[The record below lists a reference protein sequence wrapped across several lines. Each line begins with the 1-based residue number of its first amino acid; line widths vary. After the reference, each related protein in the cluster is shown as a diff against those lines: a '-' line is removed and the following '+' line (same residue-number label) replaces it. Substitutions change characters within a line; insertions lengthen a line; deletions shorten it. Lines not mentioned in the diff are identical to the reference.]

1 MKKTLPAILL
11 VGVLLLTACNPFG
24 AVPIVT
30 SEPTPVPTQAPVEAA
45 PETPTASA
53 EPMPGAPMDETA
65 AMAAMTTLVNLRD
78 TNLSAVMEAIGTC
91 PATTFPLPDPASNA
105 KRALDFTPFV
115 EAMVALS
122 AEQAAAIDGA
132 ISGKTLPEIQALLDA
147 GDFTSEQLVLYYLQR
162 IQQYDVDALNSVM
175 ALNPDALAI
184 ARELDAE
191 RASGAG
197 RGALHG
203 IPVLLKDNI
212 ATGDQMATT
221 AGSYALKDWQATRDA
236 FLVQQ
241 LRAAGA
247 IILGKANLSEW
258 AGHLDPCAP
267 NGFTAVGGQTRH
279 PYGPFDPLG
288 SSSGSAVSVAAGL
301 TTVSVGTET
310 AGSLVQPA
318 RTSGVVG
325 MRPSQGVISRD
336 YVVPLEANLD
346 TPGPMGRSV
355 TDVAILLT
363 ALAGVDAN
371 DPKTTDAAA
380 LADTDFTQ
388 SLSVE
393 AAQGLKVGVVQFDL
407 TAARTFVAAGAVT
420 PEDLDAMTPEDWQ
433 DMTDTL
439 TAAGQLPG
447 AATQEVIDALRSQG
461 IEVVVIKESELPQ
474 ALTNP
479 ELALLGFGHQDAVD
493 RFLANLDAPAPISSL
508 ADAVAIGDEDPAN
521 RVPYGQ
527 RYLEWS
533 VNSPTTAEEYSAA
546 VAAAQAIAS
555 DWLKGLLQT
564 YGVDV
569 LMMGT
574 SYTEA
579 GPAGVPA
586 LNIPIG
592 LSPAT
597 GEPLGVYLT
606 GNYLSD
612 AQLLAVGYALEQA
625 LNLQLRPDL
634 DATLQQIKAVT
645 GQ

>member
-1 MKKTLPAILL
+1 M
-11 VGVLLLTACNPFG
+11 
-24 AVPIVT
+24 
-30 SEPTPVPTQAPVEAA
+30 
-45 PETPTASA
+45 ASA
-53 EPMPGAPMDETA
+53 EPLPGATMDETA
-65 AMAAMTTLVNLRD
+65 AMEAMTTLVNLRD
-78 TNLSAVMEAIGTC
+78 TNLSAVMEAIGAC
-91 PATTFPLPDPASNA
+91 PARTFPIPNSASNA

-115 EAMVALS
+115 EAMAALS
-122 AEQAAAIDGA
+122 AEQVAAIDGA

-184 ARELDAE
+184 ARRLDAE

-247 IILGKANLSEW
+247 VILGKANLSEW

-267 NGFTAVGGQTRH
+267 NGFTAMGGQTRH

-301 TTVSVGTET
+301 TSVSVGTET

-325 MRPSQGVISRD
+325 MRPSQGLVSRD

-346 TPGPMGRSV
+346 TPGPIGRSV

-363 ALAGVDAN
+363 ALAGADAN
-371 DPKTTDAAA
+371 DPKTADAAA

-388 SLSVE
+388 SLSAE

-407 TAARTFVAAGAVT
+407 TAARTFMAAGAVT
-420 PEDLDAMTPEDWQ
+420 PEELDAMTPEDWQ

-439 TAAGQLPG
+439 AAAGQLPG

-461 IEVVVIKESELPQ
+461 VEVVVIKESELPQ

-479 ELALLGFGHQDAVD
+479 ELALLDFGHQDAVD
-493 RFLANLDAPAPISSL
+493 RFLTNLDAPAPISSL
-508 ADAVAIGDEDPAN
+508 AEAVASGDEDPAN
-521 RVPYGQ
+521 RIPYGQ

-533 VNSPTTAEEYSAA
+533 VNNPTTAEEYAAA

-555 DWLKGLLQT
+555 DWLKGLLQA

-592 LSPAT
+592 VNPAT

-606 GNYLSD
+606 GDYLSD

-634 DATLQQIKAVT
+634 DTTLQQIKAVT